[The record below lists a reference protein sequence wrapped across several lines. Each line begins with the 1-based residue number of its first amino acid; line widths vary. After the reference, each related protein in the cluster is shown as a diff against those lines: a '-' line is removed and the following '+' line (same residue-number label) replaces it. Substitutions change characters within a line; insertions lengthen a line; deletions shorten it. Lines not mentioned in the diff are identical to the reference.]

1 MVRHTLD
8 CATLAFLSVCFN
20 STDVVEL
27 LHDQT
32 PDPVDHV
39 SLRPRGLQP
48 TDWVTAFVFTPPCAQ
63 WISLDGF
70 YQSFSCSGQLL
81 IKPHT
86 PFCIIDWFPLRN
98 GSHVTP
104 IVSRL
109 KRSWPTSAVNHK
121 VPLTWKIHSDIFSL
135 PPSNPLS
142 GVGPFLGFILRIFS
156 ATLADSPSLSPQ
168 WDRGFCFVNID
179 MEATTLKTL
188 NRVRKHRDP
197 WRPLP

>member
-135 PPSNPLS
+135 PPSLQSFVRGQTISRFHPEDIFCNISRLS
-142 GVGPFLGFILRIFS
+142 ITVSTVRQRILLCEHRYGS
-156 ATLADSPSLSPQ
+156 Y
-168 WDRGFCFVNID
+168 NIKN
-179 MEATTLKTL
+179 T
-188 NRVRKHRDP
+188 
-197 WRPLP
+197 

>member
-135 PPSNPLS
+135 PPSLQSFVRGQTISRFHPED
-142 GVGPFLGFILRIFS
+142 IFCN
-156 ATLADSPSLSPQ
+156 SPSLSPQ

-188 NRVRKHRDP
+188 NRVGKHRDP